1 MFLKACSILIF
12 MLYILHS
19 IFMLFGFALAIRNQ
33 KQLEH
38 FNNIYIDEGLY
49 NRIITVDD
57 YVLEKEKE
65 GIQVYILD
73 SMAPVFNIPINKYY
87 KNYDMLNIGNLGN
100 KAEKGI
106 IEDIESKENILM
118 LILKDKYA
126 INWQFPLK
134 IKQYVIEN
142 YKYLEEIDLYNV
154 YTK

>member
-1 MFLKACSILIF
+1 MI
-12 MLYILHS
+12 
-19 IFMLFGFALAIRNQ
+19 
-33 KQLEH
+33 
-38 FNNIYIDEGLY
+38 
-49 NRIITVDD
+49 
-57 YVLEKEKE
+57 
-65 GIQVYILD
+65 
-73 SMAPVFNIPINKYY
+73 
-87 KNYDMLNIGNLGN
+87 NIGNLGD